1 MKLSNKLYDIL
12 KWTSLLAIP
21 LVTLIMSVSEA
32 VGFSYG
38 SVIAAVV
45 SAVGL
50 FAGSVIKIS
59 TDNYNKDG
67 GDEE

>member
-12 KWTSLLAIP
+12 KWASLLAIP

-38 SVIAAVV
+38 SVIAAIV

>member
-38 SVIAAVV
+38 SVIAAIV

>member
-1 MKLSNKLYDIL
+1 MKLSNKLYDVL

-38 SVIAAVV
+38 SVIAAIV